1 MPTPLRRR
9 LRIAR
14 RAAFYGAAV
23 VLVLVASLL
32 ALASQLLPLAERHPD
47 RVAAWLS
54 QRAGQPVAFDRVE
67 TQWTRRGPLLRL
79 DGLRIGEGAQ
89 AFNIGDAEMLVSL
102 YAGVLPGQAFS
113 ELRLRGLDLTL
124 ERADDGRWKVRG
136 LPGQERSEQTDPFS
150 ALEGLGE
157 LQVVDGKLA
166 VIAPSLGL
174 DARVPKIDL
183 RLRVDGDRVR
193 AGARAWPSVGVA
205 GAPSTPLDV
214 VLDFDRKRGDGRAY
228 AGAVRADLSGWSPLL
243 KLAGIRIESG
253 QGRAEAWADLR
264 GHRVAGVMVSAA
276 LDRVGLRAERTAPP
290 SAPPTA
296 ASTSVPAAIAAAAA
310 PVAAAVSGPV
320 AGPSGPAPS
329 AQVVANAANSI
340 GAKAPPSQAG
350 AAGASA
356 VAGPSG
362 PTPSARGAANGAND
376 SAAGTASAQA
386 AIAEAWPGKAQP
398 PARVEFEHVEALAH
412 YRLTDNGWR
421 LDASKLRIGSG
432 QNVQTL
438 DGLAVAG
445 GERYALRAERI
456 DAGPLIAVAALSD
469 ALPERLRHWFETARP
484 RASLSAIEVN
494 GHRGGP
500 MFASAR
506 IDALGFDAVGGSPG
520 LQGLAGRFQ
529 ADADG
534 FVFDLDENAPMRF
547 DWPAG
552 FGVPHTARLQGSVGG
567 WREGG
572 GWRVGTTALRID
584 GGDFGVRARGGMWWQ
599 GDGSRPW
606 IDIAADLDPTQLPT
620 AKGFWIRS
628 QMSQRL
634 IGWLD
639 NALVAGT
646 LVDAH
651 AVVSGDLDD
660 WPFNRNNGLF
670 YAGGK
675 LRGATV
681 KFQPDWPA
689 VEGLDADIAFVADGF
704 SVEGGGKIA
713 GVGVRKVQAGIEHY
727 RDGMLYVKADT
738 SSEAGQLLSL
748 LRQSPLHKDHADT
761 LDNLRASGP
770 AAVAFDMQLALR
782 QGGQTTLKG
791 AVDLN
796 DAKLADPRWKVAFEQ
811 VRGRAEF
818 GRSGFGAQDL
828 AVVHEGAPGKLSLR
842 AGEDYVRDK
851 GNAFE
856 AALDAV
862 SGADELI
869 ARGPDDLAWLKDYL
883 DGRSLWTVGI
893 SIPKA
898 PAGAAAQAGGVAAA
912 KPSAP
917 ASPSTMLHLQS
928 NLVGTALTLPPP
940 LNKAAGAAL
949 AASIETPLPLG
960 SGDVRVALGN
970 TLALRAR
977 NSNGKTGV
985 RVVLGANRVDELP
998 PASGLMVSGRTD
1010 TLEAVDWIAI
1020 AHGDGSGG
1028 GLPLQR
1034 IDVTAQRL
1042 QLLGGVFP
1050 NTRLVVAPAARG
1062 ATAVRAE
1069 GAALEGAVMIPL
1081 NGAIAGKFA
1090 RVHWSSPNAGS
1101 PAGASKPGSAGA
1113 GAATAAANASGGAG
1127 VAASGGGSAA
1137 AGAPAAAATA
1147 AAKPPP
1153 DASMDPAKIPALTLD
1168 IDELRFGAAAL
1179 GRASVRTRPTPAGM
1193 RIDQIAIR
1201 GDKQSIDLSGDW
1213 TGRGA
1218 AARTHLSA
1226 NVDSGDVGALMAGFG
1241 FGGQIGG
1248 GKGKARLDAGWPG
1261 TPAGIALGSLEGS
1274 LDLDVRDGRLI
1285 EVEPGA
1291 GRMLGLL
1298 SVAQLP
1304 RRLTLDFRDLFSKG
1318 FAFDRVGGTVRF
1330 GNGSA
1335 RSDDLS
1341 IDGPAASIAIRGAA
1355 DLRAQSY
1362 DQTIE
1367 VRPKAANVLTA
1378 VGALAAGPVG
1388 AAIGAAANAVLQ
1400 RPLGSLTSRTYRV
1413 TGPWKEPKVE
1423 VLTREQTRAAGKPAP
1438 PAG

>member
-9 LRIAR
+9 LRLAR

-32 ALASQLLPLAERHPD
+32 AVASQLLPLAERHPD
-47 RVAAWLS
+47 KVAAWLS
-54 QRAGQPVAFDRVE
+54 QRAGRPVAFDRVE

-124 ERADDGRWKVRG
+124 ERADDGVWKVRG
-136 LPGQERSEQTDPFS
+136 LPGQEQTPQGDPLS

-157 LQVVDGKLA
+157 LQVIDGKLA

-174 DARVPKIDL
+174 DARLPKIDL
-183 RLRVDGDRVR
+183 RLRVDGPRVR

-205 GAPSTPLDV
+205 GAPSAPLDV

-228 AGAVRADLSGWSPLL
+228 AGAVRADLSGWSSLL
-243 KLAGIRIESG
+243 KVAGIRVESG

-264 GHRVAGVMVSAA
+264 GHRIAGVMVAAA
-276 LDRVGLRAERTAPP
+276 LDRVGLRAERTAPA
-290 SAPPTA
+290 SAPATA
-296 ASTSVPAAIAAAAA
+296 ASTSVPTAIAAAAA
-310 PVAAAVSGPV
+310 PVAAAVTG
-320 AGPSGPAPS
+320 PS
-329 AQVVANAANSI
+329 AQPGANAAQ
-340 GAKAPPSQAG
+340 GVG
-350 AAGASA
+350 
-356 VAGPSG
+356 
-362 PTPSARGAANGAND
+362 
-376 SAAGTASAQA
+376 AQA
-386 AIAEAWPGKAQP
+386 PAAPVVSAKTPP
-398 PARVEFEHVEALAH
+398 PARIEFEHVETLAH

-432 QNVQTL
+432 KNVQTL

-469 ALPERLRHWFETARP
+469 ALPERLRHWFETAKP
-484 RASLSAIEVN
+484 RLSLSDIAVN
-494 GHRGGP
+494 GHRDGP

-506 IDALGFDAVGGSPG
+506 VDALGFDPVGHSPG

-529 ADADG
+529 ADGDG
-534 FVFDLDENAPMRF
+534 FVFDLDDRSPMRF
-547 DWPAG
+547 DWPSG
-552 FGVPHTARLQGSVGG
+552 FGVAHTFKLQGRVGG
-567 WREGG
+567 WREGA

-584 GGDFGVRARGGMWWQ
+584 GDVSLSARGGLWWQ

-606 IDIAADLDPTQLPT
+606 IDIAADLDPIKLPT
-620 AKGFWIRS
+620 AKGFWVRS
-628 QMSQRL
+628 EMSERL
-634 IGWLD
+634 VNWLD
-639 NALVAGT
+639 TALVGGT
-646 LVDAH
+646 LVDGH

-670 YAGGK
+670 HAGGK

-689 VEGLDADIAFVADGF
+689 VDSLDADIAFVGDGF
-704 SVEGGGKIA
+704 SVDGGGRIA
-713 GVGVRKVQAGIEHY
+713 GVGVRKVQAGIERYH
-727 RDGMLYVKADT
+727 DGVLYVKADT
-738 SSEAGQLLSL
+738 SSEAGQLLNL
-748 LRQSPLHKDHADT
+748 LRQSPLHKEHADT

-782 QGGQTTLKG
+782 EGGRTTLNG
-791 AVDLN
+791 GVELS

-818 GRSGFGAQDL
+818 GRSGFRAEDL
-828 AVVHEGAPGKLSLR
+828 AVLHEGAPGKLSLR

-856 AALDAV
+856 AGLDAM

-869 ARGPDDLAWLKDYL
+869 ARGPDNLAWLKDYL

-893 SIPKA
+893 AIPKSA
-898 PAGAAAQAGGVAAA
+898 PAQAGKPAVAAT
-912 KPSAP
+912 
-917 ASPSTMLHLQS
+917 TMLRLQS

-940 LNKAAGAAL
+940 LNKAAAAPL

-985 RVVLGANRVDELP
+985 RVVFGSNRVDDLP
-998 PASGLMVSGRTD
+998 PANGLAVSGRVD
-1010 TLEAVDWIAI
+1010 TLEAIDWIAL
-1020 AHGDGSGG
+1020 AHGDGSEDD
-1028 GLPLQR
+1028 LPLQR
-1034 IDVTAQRL
+1034 VDVTAQRL

-1050 NTRLVVAPAARG
+1050 NTRLVVVPAARG

-1069 GAALEGAVMIPL
+1069 GAALEGAVMIPG
-1081 NGAIAGKFA
+1081 NDGGAIAGKLA
-1090 RVHWSSPNAGS
+1090 RVHWSTSD
-1101 PAGASKPGSAGA
+1101 A
-1113 GAATAAANASGGAG
+1113 GAAAAGGNNGNNGAHAAAASA
-1127 VAASGGGSAA
+1127 
-1137 AGAPAAAATA
+1137 APAAA
-1147 AAKPPP
+1147 KPG

-1168 IDELRFGAAAL
+1168 IADLRFGSAAL
-1179 GRASVRTRPTPAGM
+1179 GSATVRTRPTPAGM
-1193 RIDQIAIR
+1193 RIDQISTR
-1201 GDKQSIDLSGDW
+1201 GDKQFIDLSGDW

-1226 NVDSGDVGALMAGFG
+1226 TVDSGDVGALMAGFG

-1261 TPAGIALGSLEGS
+1261 APAGMALGSLEGT
-1274 LDLDVRDGRLI
+1274 LNLDVRDGRLI
-1285 EVEPGA
+1285 EIEPGA

-1318 FAFDRVGGTVRF
+1318 FAFDRIGGSVRF

-1335 RSDDLS
+1335 RSDDLA

-1400 RPLGSLTSRTYRV
+1400 KPLGSLTSRTYRV

-1423 VLTREQTRAAGKPAP
+1423 VVTREQTRAEAKPAP

>member
-9 LRIAR
+9 LRLAR
-14 RAAFYGAAV
+14 RAVFYGAAV
-23 VLVLVASLL
+23 VLVLLASVL
-32 ALASQLLPLAERHPD
+32 AVASQLLPLAERHPD

-54 QRAGQPVAFDRVE
+54 QRAGRPVAFDRVE
-67 TQWTRRGPLLRL
+67 TRWTRRGPLLRL
-79 DGLRIGEGAQ
+79 DGLRVGEGAQ

-136 LPGQERSEQTDPFS
+136 LPGQEQTEQSDPLS

-157 LQVVDGKLA
+157 LQVVDAKLA

-193 AGARAWPSVGVA
+193 AGARAWPSVGA
-205 GAPSTPLDV
+205 SGAPATPLDA

-228 AGAVRADLSGWSPLL
+228 AGAVRADLSNWSPLL
-243 KLAGIRIESG
+243 KVAGIRIESG

-276 LDRVGLRAERTAPP
+276 LDRVGLRAER
-290 SAPPTA
+290 SAPAGAAPTA

-310 PVAAAVSGPV
+310 PVAAAVSGPA
-320 AGPSGPAPS
+320 AGPSGQAAASGANSVGAEAPPT
-329 AQVVANAANSI
+329 NAA
-340 GAKAPPSQAG
+340 AAG
-350 AAGASA
+350 AASA
-356 VAGPSG
+356 VVGGPSG
-362 PTPSARGAANGAND
+362 PTPSAQVAA
-376 SAAGTASAQA
+376 SAATA
-386 AIAEAWPGKAQP
+386 P
-398 PARVEFEHVEALAH
+398 PARVEFEHVETLAH

-421 LDASKLRIGSG
+421 LDASRLRIG
-432 QNVQTL
+432 NDPHVQSL

-445 GERYALRAERI
+445 GERYALRADRI

-484 RASLSAIEVN
+484 RVSLSGIAVN
-494 GHRGGP
+494 GHRDGP

-506 IDALGFDAVGGSPG
+506 VEALGFDPVGHSPG
-520 LQGLAGRFQ
+520 LQGLAGRFE

-534 FVFDLDENAPMRF
+534 FAFDLDENSPMRF
-547 DWPAG
+547 DWPSG
-552 FGVPHTARLQGSVGG
+552 FGVPHTFKLQGCVGG
-567 WREGG
+567 WREGA
-572 GWRVGTTALRID
+572 GWRIGTTALRID
-584 GGDFGVRARGGMWWQ
+584 GDVSLSARGGLWWQ

-606 IDIAADLDPTQLPT
+606 IDIAADLDPIKLPT
-620 AKGFWIRS
+620 AKGFWVRS
-628 QMSQRL
+628 QMSDRL
-634 IGWLD
+634 VNWLD
-639 NALVAGT
+639 TALVGGT
-646 LVDAH
+646 LVDGH

-670 YAGGK
+670 HAGGK

-689 VEGLDADIAFVADGF
+689 VDSLDADIAFVGDGF

-713 GVGVRKVQAGIEHY
+713 GVGVRKVQAGIERYH
-727 RDGMLYVKADT
+727 DGMLYVKADT
-738 SSEAGQLLSL
+738 SSEAGQLLNL
-748 LRQSPLHKDHADT
+748 LRQSPLHKEHADT

-782 QGGQTTLKG
+782 EGGRTTLNG
-791 AVDLN
+791 GVELS

-811 VRGRAEF
+811 VHGHAEF
-818 GRSGFGAQDL
+818 GRSGFRAEDL
-828 AVVHEGAPGKLSLR
+828 AVLHDGAPGKLSLR

-851 GNAFE
+851 ANVFE
-856 AALDAV
+856 AGLEAQ

-893 SIPKA
+893 AIPKSVPAA
-898 PAGAAAQAGGVAAA
+898 PGKPAVAA
-912 KPSAP
+912 PTLLS
-917 ASPSTMLHLQS
+917 LQS

-940 LNKAAGAAL
+940 LNKAAGAPL
-949 AASIETPLPLG
+949 QTTVETPLPLG

-985 RVVLGANRVDELP
+985 RAVFGANRVDDLP
-998 PASGLMVSGRTD
+998 PANGLAVSGRVD
-1010 TLEAVDWIAI
+1010 VLEAIDWIAL
-1020 AHGDGSGG
+1020 AHGGGSDD

-1034 IDVTAQRL
+1034 VDVTAQRL

-1050 NTRLVVAPAARG
+1050 NTRLVVVPAAHG

-1069 GAALEGAVMIPL
+1069 GAALDGAVMIPA
-1081 NGAIAGKFA
+1081 NDGGTIAGKLD
-1090 RVHWSSPNAGS
+1090 RVHWSSPA
-1101 PAGASKPGSAGA
+1101 AAAAADGAAKNGA
-1113 GAATAAANASGGAG
+1113 ANGAAAHAATATAQ
-1127 VAASGGGSAA
+1127 
-1137 AGAPAAAATA
+1137 A
-1147 AAKPPP
+1147 AAKPA
-1153 DASMDPAKIPALTLD
+1153 DAAMDPAKIPALTLD
-1168 IDELRFGAAAL
+1168 IADLRFGSAAL
-1179 GRASVRTRPTPAGM
+1179 GSATVRTRPTPAGM
-1193 RIDQIAIR
+1193 RIDQISTR
-1201 GDKQSIDLSGDW
+1201 GGKQSIDLSGDW

-1226 NVDSGDVGALMAGFG
+1226 TVDSGDVGALMTGFG

-1261 TPAGIALGSLEGS
+1261 TPAGMALGSLEGT
-1274 LDLDVRDGRLI
+1274 LNLDVRDGRLI
-1285 EVEPGA
+1285 EIEPGA

-1400 RPLGSLTSRTYRV
+1400 KPLGSLTSRTYRV

-1423 VLTREQTRAAGKPAP
+1423 VVSREQTRAAGRPAP

>member
-14 RAAFYGAAV
+14 RAVFYGATV

-32 ALASQLLPLAERHPD
+32 AVASQLLPLAERHPD
-47 RVAAWLS
+47 KVAAWLS
-54 QRAGQPVAFDRVE
+54 QRAGRPVAFDRVE

-79 DGLRIGEGAQ
+79 DRLRIGEGAQ

-113 ELRLRGLDLTL
+113 ELRLSGLDLTL

-136 LPGQERSEQTDPFS
+136 LPGQEREEQGDPLS

-157 LQVVDGKLA
+157 LQVIGAKLA
-166 VIAPSLGL
+166 VVAPSLGV

-183 RLRVDGDRVR
+183 RLRVNGDRVR

-243 KLAGIRIESG
+243 KVAGIRIESG

-264 GHRVAGVMVSAA
+264 EHRIAGVMVSAA
-276 LDRVGLRAERTAPP
+276 LDRVGLRAERTAPAD
-290 SAPPTA
+290 APATA

-310 PVAAAVSGPV
+310 PVAAAVNGPP
-320 AGPSGPAPS
+320 GPS
-329 AQVVANAANSI
+329 AASGTNRV
-340 GAKAPPSQAG
+340 GAEAPPTKP
-350 AAGASA
+350 AATPVG
-356 VAGPSG
+356 GPSG
-362 PTPSARGAANGAND
+362 PTPSGQVAA
-376 SAAGTASAQA
+376 SAAARAGADAPRSATDGASGT
-386 AIAEAWPGKAQP
+386 PPP

-421 LDASKLRIGSG
+421 LDASRLRIGSG
-432 QNVQTL
+432 ANVQTL

-445 GERYALRAERI
+445 GERYALRADRI

-469 ALPERLRHWFETARP
+469 ALPERLRRWFETAKP
-484 RASLSAIEVN
+484 RVALSAIAVN
-494 GHRGGP
+494 GHRDGP

-506 IDALGFDAVGGSPG
+506 VDALGFDPVGHSPG
-520 LQGLAGRFQ
+520 LQGLAGTFQ

-534 FVFDLDENAPMRF
+534 FAFDLDPNAPMRF
-547 DWPAG
+547 DWPSG
-552 FGVPHTARLQGSVGG
+552 FGVPHTVKLVGSVGG
-567 WREGG
+567 WREGA

-584 GGDFGVRARGGMWWQ
+584 GGDFGLRARGGMWWQ

-606 IDIAADLDPTQLPT
+606 IDIAADLDPTRLPV
-620 AKGFWIRS
+620 AKGFWVRS

-634 IGWLD
+634 LNWLD
-639 NALVAGT
+639 TALVAGT
-646 LVDAH
+646 LTDAH

-689 VEGLDADIAFVADGF
+689 MEGLDADIAFVGDGF

-713 GVGVRKVQAGIEHY
+713 GVGVRKVRSGIERYH
-727 RDGMLYVKADT
+727 DGMLYVNAETDA
-738 SSEAGQLLSL
+738 EAGQLLSL
-748 LRQSPLHKDHADT
+748 LRQSPLHKEHADT

-782 QGGQTTLKG
+782 EGGRTTLKG
-791 AVDLN
+791 GVDLA

-811 VRGRAEF
+811 VRGHADFSRA
-818 GRSGFGAQDL
+818 GFAAENL
-828 AVVHEGAPGKLSLR
+828 AVLHDGAPGKLSLR

-856 AALDAV
+856 AGLDAM
-862 SGADELI
+862 SAADDLI
-869 ARGPDDLAWLKDYL
+869 ARGPDDLAWLKEYL

-893 SIPKA
+893 AIPRA
-898 PAGAAAQAGGVAAA
+898 PAVKAAGASVQA
-912 KPSAP
+912 P
-917 ASPSTMLHLQS
+917 TLLHLQS
-928 NLVGTALTLPPP
+928 NLVGTSIGMPPP
-940 LNKAAGAAL
+940 LNKAAATPLQAT
-949 AASIETPLPLG
+949 IETPLPLG

-970 TLALRAR
+970 TLALRSR

-985 RVVLGANRVDELP
+985 RVVLGANRVDDLP
-998 PASGLMVSGRTD
+998 PPSGLLVTGRTD
-1010 TLEAVDWIAI
+1010 TLEAIDWIAL
-1020 AHGDGSGG
+1020 AHGDGSDDS
-1028 GLPLQR
+1028 LPLQR
-1034 IDVTAQRL
+1034 IDVNVQRL

-1069 GAALEGAVMIPL
+1069 GAALDGAVMIPA
-1081 NGAIAGKFA
+1081 GGGGGIAGKFA
-1090 RVHWSSPNAGS
+1090 RVHWTAADAGGGAT
-1101 PAGASKPGSAGA
+1101 AGTGA
-1113 GAATAAANASGGAG
+1113 GNGAG
-1127 VAASGGGSAA
+1127 NSAHAPASAA
-1137 AGAPAAAATA
+1137 A
-1147 AAKPPP
+1147 AAKPA
-1153 DASMDPAKIPALTLD
+1153 DASMDPAKIPALTID
-1168 IDELRFGAAAL
+1168 IADLRFGSAAL
-1179 GRASVRTRPTPAGM
+1179 GTASVRTRPTPAGM
-1193 RIDQIAIR
+1193 RIDQISTR
-1201 GDKQSIDLSGDW
+1201 GGKQSIDLSGDW

-1226 NVDSGDVGALMAGFG
+1226 TVDSGDVGALMNGFG

-1261 TPAGIALGSLEGS
+1261 APAAMALGSLEGS
-1274 LDLDVRDGRLI
+1274 LSLDVRDGRLI
-1285 EVEPGA
+1285 EIEPGA

-1400 RPLGSLTSRTYRV
+1400 KPLGSLTSRTYRV

-1423 VLTREQTRAAGKPAP
+1423 VLSREQTRAAARPAP

>member
-32 ALASQLLPLAERHPD
+32 AVASQLLPLAERHPD

-54 QRAGQPVAFDRVE
+54 QRAGRPVAFDRVE

-89 AFNIGDAEMLVSL
+89 AFSIGDAEMLVSV
-102 YAGVLPGQAFS
+102 YAGLLPGQAFS
-113 ELRLRGLDLTL
+113 ELRLSGLDLTL

-136 LPGQERSEQTDPFS
+136 LPGQEQAAQGDPLS

-157 LQVVDGKLA
+157 LQVIGAKLA
-166 VIAPSLGL
+166 VAAPSLGV

-183 RLRVDGDRVR
+183 RLRVNGDRVR
-193 AGARAWPSVGVA
+193 AGVRAWPSVGTP

-214 VLDFDRKRGDGRAY
+214 VLDFDRRRGDGRAY
-228 AGAVRADLSGWSPLL
+228 AGAVRADLSGWAPLL
-243 KLAGIRIESG
+243 KVAGIRVESG

-264 GHRVAGVMVSAA
+264 GHRIAAVTVSAV
-276 LDRVGLRAERTAPP
+276 LDRVGLRGERTAPP
-290 SAPPTA
+290 SAPPPT
-296 ASTSVPAAIAAAAA
+296 ASTSVPAATAAAAA
-310 PVAAAVSGPV
+310 PVAAAVSGPTG
-320 AGPSGPAPS
+320 ALSGPTPS
-329 AQVVANAANSI
+329 AQAAANAANSI
-340 GAKAPPSQAG
+340 GAEPPPTQA
-350 AAGASA
+350 AAGTSA
-356 VAGPSG
+356 GGGPPG
-362 PTPSARGAANGAND
+362 PTPSAQAAANRANHAAAGAA
-376 SAAGTASAQA
+376 AAQTAD
-386 AIAEAWPGKAQP
+386 AWPGKTQP

-432 QNVQTL
+432 RNVQTL

-506 IDALGFDAVGGSPG
+506 IDALGFDAAGGSPG

-534 FVFDLDENAPMRF
+534 FVFDLDETAPMRF

-552 FGVPHTARLQGSVGG
+552 FGVPHTARLQGRVGG

-572 GWRVGTTALRID
+572 GWRIGTTALRID
-584 GGDFGVRARGGMWWQ
+584 GGDFGLRARGGLWWQ

-606 IDIAADLDPTQLPT
+606 IDIAADLDPTRLPV
-620 AKGFWIRS
+620 AKGFWVRS

-634 IGWLD
+634 VNWLD
-639 NALVAGT
+639 TALVAGT
-646 LVDAH
+646 LTDAH

-670 YAGGK
+670 HAGGK

-689 VEGLDADIAFVADGF
+689 VDGLDADIAFVGDGF
-704 SVEGGGKIA
+704 SIEGGGKIA
-713 GVGVRKVQAGIEHY
+713 GVGVRKVQAGIERY
-727 RDGMLYVKADT
+727 RDGVLYVKAGADA
-738 SSEAGQLLSL
+738 EAGQLLSL
-748 LRQSPLHKDHADT
+748 LRQSPLHKEHADT
-761 LDNLRASGP
+761 LDHLRASGP
-770 AAVAFDMQLALR
+770 AAVAFDLQLALR
-782 QGGQTTLKG
+782 EGGRTTLQGG
-791 AVDLN
+791 VDLS
-796 DAKLADPRWKVAFEQ
+796 DAKLADPRWKIAFEQ
-811 VRGRAEF
+811 VRGHADF
-818 GRSGFGAQDL
+818 SRSGFGAENL
-828 AVVHEGAPGKLSLR
+828 SVLHEGAPGKLSLR
-842 AGEDYVRDK
+842 AGEDYVRDR

-856 AALDAV
+856 AALEAM

-898 PAGAAAQAGGVAAA
+898 APAASAPAPAGAKA
-912 KPSAP
+912 AP
-917 ASPSTMLHLQS
+917 APAPTLLHLQS
-928 NLVGTALTLPPP
+928 NLAGTAIALPPP
-940 LNKAAGAAL
+940 LHKAAATPL
-949 AASIETPLPLG
+949 QASIETPLPLG
-960 SGDVRVALGN
+960 SGDVRVALGD

-985 RVVLGANRVDELP
+985 RVALGASRVDDAP
-998 PASGLMVSGRTD
+998 PASGLLVTGRTG
-1010 TLEAVDWIAI
+1010 TLEAIDWIAL

-1069 GAALEGAVMIPL
+1069 GAVLDGAVMIPA
-1081 NGAIAGKFA
+1081 GEGGVIAGKFA
-1090 RVHWSSPNAGS
+1090 RVHWSPAAAAGN
-1101 PAGASKPGSAGA
+1101 PAAAAGA
-1113 GAATAAANASGGAG
+1113 GAAQVPANAT
-1127 VAASGGGSAA
+1127 AS
-1137 AGAPAAAATA
+1137 AATA
-1147 AAKPPP
+1147 KAP
-1153 DASMDPAKIPALTLD
+1153 DASMDPARIPALNID
-1168 IDELRFGAAAL
+1168 IAELRLGAAAL
-1179 GRASVRTRPTPAGM
+1179 GTASVRTRPTPAGM
-1193 RIDQIAIR
+1193 RLDQVSIR
-1201 GDKQSIDLSGDW
+1201 GDKQAIDLSGDW

-1226 NVDSGDVGALMAGFG
+1226 TVDSGDVGALMNGFG

-1261 TPAGIALGSLEGS
+1261 PPAGFALGALEGS
-1274 LDLDVRDGRLI
+1274 LHLDVRDGRLI
-1285 EVEPGA
+1285 EIEPGA

-1400 RPLGSLTSRTYRV
+1400 KPLGSLTSRTYRV

-1423 VLTREQTRAAGKPAP
+1423 VLTREQTRAASQPPP

>member
-9 LRIAR
+9 LRLAR
-14 RAAFYGAAV
+14 RAVFYGAAV
-23 VLVLVASLL
+23 LLVLVASLL
-32 ALASQLLPLAERHPD
+32 AVASQLLPLVERHPD
-47 RVAAWLS
+47 KVAAWLS
-54 QRAGQPVAFDRVE
+54 QRAGRPVAFDRVE

-136 LPGQERSEQTDPFS
+136 LPGQEQTEQGDPLS

-157 LQVVDGKLA
+157 LQVIDGKLA

-183 RLRVDGDRVR
+183 RLRVDGDRLR
-193 AGARAWPSVGVA
+193 AGARAWPSVGTS
-205 GAPSTPLDV
+205 GAAAAPLDV

-228 AGAVRADLSGWSPLL
+228 AGAVRADLAGWSPLL
-243 KLAGIRIESG
+243 KVAGIRIESG
-253 QGRAEAWADLR
+253 QGRAQAWAELR

-276 LDRVGLRAERTAPP
+276 LDRVGLRAERSAPA

-310 PVAAAVSGPV
+310 PVATAV
-320 AGPSGPAPS
+320 AGPSGQAAAS
-329 AQVVANAANSI
+329 AADSV
-340 GAKAPPSQAG
+340 GAEAPPAKT
-350 AAGASA
+350 AAATVG
-356 VAGPSG
+356 GPSG
-362 PTPSARGAANGAND
+362 PTPSGQVAASGADSVGAEAPPTKAAAATAKTARADDAAN
-376 SAAGTASAQA
+376 
-386 AIAEAWPGKAQP
+386 KAVQ
-398 PARVEFEHVEALAH
+398 PARIEFDHVETLAH

-421 LDASKLRIGSG
+421 LDASRLRIGNDP
-432 QNVQTL
+432 NVQSL

-445 GERYALRAERI
+445 GERYALRADRI

-469 ALPERLRHWFETARP
+469 ALPERLRHWFETAKP
-484 RASLSAIEVN
+484 RVSLSDIAVN
-494 GHRGGP
+494 GHRDGP

-506 IDALGFDAVGGSPG
+506 VDALGFDPVGHSPG

-529 ADADG
+529 ADAEG
-534 FVFDLDENAPMRF
+534 FAFDLDEHSPMRF
-547 DWPAG
+547 DWPSG
-552 FGVPHTARLQGSVGG
+552 FGVPHTFKLQGSVGG

-572 GWRVGTTALRID
+572 GWRIGTTALRID
-584 GGDFGVRARGGMWWQ
+584 GDVGLRARGGMWWQ

-606 IDIAADLDPTQLPT
+606 IDIAADLDPIKLPT
-620 AKGFWIRS
+620 AKGFWVRS

-634 IGWLD
+634 LNWLD
-639 NALVAGT
+639 NGLVAGT
-646 LVDAH
+646 LVDGH

-670 YAGGK
+670 HAGGK
-675 LRGATV
+675 LRAATV

-689 VEGLDADIAFVADGF
+689 VEALDADIAFVGDGF

-713 GVGVRKVQAGIEHY
+713 GVGVRKVQAGIESYH
-727 RDGMLYVKADT
+727 DGVLYVKADT
-738 SSEAGQLLSL
+738 SAEAGQLLNL
-748 LRQSPLHKDHADT
+748 LRQSPLHKEHADT

-782 QGGQTTLKG
+782 EGGRTTLNG
-791 AVDLN
+791 GVELT

-811 VRGRAEF
+811 VRGHAEF
-818 GRSGFGAQDL
+818 GRSGFRAEDL
-828 AVVHEGAPGKLSLR
+828 AVLHDGAPGKLSLR

-851 GNAFE
+851 ANAFE
-856 AALDAV
+856 AGLDAI

-869 ARGPDDLAWLKDYL
+869 ARGPDDLAWLKEYL

-893 SIPKA
+893 SIPK
-898 PAGAAAQAGGVAAA
+898 
-912 KPSAP
+912 SAP
-917 ASPSTMLHLQS
+917 AAPGKPATAAPTMLSLQS

-940 LNKAAGAAL
+940 LNKAAATPL
-949 AASIETPLPLG
+949 QTSVETPLPLG

-985 RVVLGANRVDELP
+985 RAVFGANRVDDLP
-998 PASGLMVSGRTD
+998 PASGLAVSGRVD
-1010 TLEAVDWIAI
+1010 VLEAIDWIAL
-1020 AHGDGSGG
+1020 AHGDGSDDS
-1028 GLPLQR
+1028 LPLQR
-1034 IDVTAQRL
+1034 VDVTAQRL

-1050 NTRLVVAPAARG
+1050 NTRLVVVPAARG

-1069 GAALEGAVMIPL
+1069 GAALEGAVMIPGGEG
-1081 NGAIAGKFA
+1081 GAIAGKLS
-1090 RVHWSSPNAGS
+1090 RVHWSAVGAGATASGNAGS
-1101 PAGASKPGSAGA
+1101 AGNGA
-1113 GAATAAANASGGAG
+1113 HAAAANAAQ
-1127 VAASGGGSAA
+1127 AAPK
-1137 AGAPAAAATA
+1137 PA
-1147 AAKPPP
+1147 

-1168 IDELRFGAAAL
+1168 IADLRFGSAAL
-1179 GRASVRTRPTPAGM
+1179 GSATIRTRPTPAGM
-1193 RIDQIAIR
+1193 RIDQISTR

-1226 NVDSGDVGALMAGFG
+1226 TVDSGDVGALMTGFG

-1261 TPAGIALGSLEGS
+1261 APAGMALGSLEGT
-1274 LDLDVRDGRLI
+1274 LNLDVRDGRLI
-1285 EVEPGA
+1285 EIEPGA

-1400 RPLGSLTSRTYRV
+1400 KPLGSLTSRTYRV

-1423 VLTREQTRAAGKPAP
+1423 VVTREQTRAAGKPAP

>member
-9 LRIAR
+9 LRLAR
-14 RAAFYGAAV
+14 RAVFYGAAV

-32 ALASQLLPLAERHPD
+32 AVASQLLPLAERHPD
-47 RVAAWLS
+47 KVAAWLS
-54 QRAGQPVAFDRVE
+54 QRAGRPVAFDRVE

-136 LPGQERSEQTDPFS
+136 LPGQEQTEQGDPLS

-157 LQVVDGKLA
+157 LQVIDGKLA
-166 VIAPSLGL
+166 VIAPSLGV

-205 GAPSTPLDV
+205 GSPSTPLDV
-214 VLDFDRKRGDGRAY
+214 VADFDRKRGDGRAY
-228 AGAVRADLSGWSPLL
+228 AGATRADLSGWSPLL
-243 KLAGIRIESG
+243 KVAGIRVESG

-264 GHRVAGVMVSAA
+264 GHRIAGVMVSAA
-276 LDRVGLRAERTAPP
+276 LDRVGLRAER
-290 SAPPTA
+290 SA
-296 ASTSVPAAIAAAAA
+296 ASASVPAALAAAAA
-310 PVAAAVSGPV
+310 PVAA
-320 AGPSGPAPS
+320 
-329 AQVVANAANSI
+329 VANSMPGAA
-340 GAKAPPSQAG
+340 GATSAGANQTGASQAG
-350 AAGASA
+350 ANQAGPNQTGSNQAGPNQAGANGVIANRSSTNRIVANPADAAQNAANQNSA
-356 VAGPSG
+356 SRSNTTQAASAAP
-362 PTPSARGAANGAND
+362 PSAPANAAASQ
-376 SAAGTASAQA
+376 SA
-386 AIAEAWPGKAQP
+386 P
-398 PARVEFEHVEALAH
+398 PARIEFEHVETLAH
-412 YRLTDNGWR
+412 YRLTDTGWR

-432 QNVQTL
+432 QNVQSL

-445 GERYALRAERI
+445 GERYALRADRI

-469 ALPERLRHWFETARP
+469 ALPERLRHWFETAKP
-484 RASLSAIEVN
+484 RASLSAIAVN

-506 IDALGFDAVGGSPG
+506 VDALGFDPVGHSPG
-520 LQGLAGRFQ
+520 LQGLAGSFQ

-534 FVFDLDENAPMRF
+534 FAFDLDENAPMRF
-547 DWPAG
+547 DWPSG
-552 FGVPHTARLQGSVGG
+552 FGVVHTFKLSGSVGG

-584 GGDFGVRARGGMWWQ
+584 GDVGVRARGGMWWQ

-606 IDIAADLDPTQLPT
+606 IDIAADLDPIKLPT

-634 IGWLD
+634 LNWLD
-639 NALVAGT
+639 TALVAGT

-660 WPFNRNNGLF
+660 WPFNHNNGLF
-670 YAGGK
+670 HAGGK

-689 VEGLDADIAFVADGF
+689 VEGLDADIAFVGDGF
-704 SVEGGGKIA
+704 SVDGSGKIA
-713 GVGVRKVQAGIEHY
+713 GVGVRKVQAGIESYH
-727 RDGMLYVKADT
+727 DGVLYVKADT
-738 SSEAGQLLSL
+738 ASEASQLLTL
-748 LRQSPLHKDHADT
+748 LRQSPLHKEHADT

-770 AAVAFDMQLALR
+770 ASVAFDMQLALR
-782 QGGQTTLKG
+782 EGGRTTLNG
-791 AVDLN
+791 GVELSE
-796 DAKLADPRWKVAFEQ
+796 AKLADPRWKVAFEQ
-811 VRGRAEF
+811 VRGHADFSRGGFRAE
-818 GRSGFGAQDL
+818 DL
-828 AVVHEGAPGKLSLR
+828 DVVHEGAPGKLSLR
-842 AGEDYVRDK
+842 AGEEFVRDK
-851 GNAFE
+851 SNAFE
-856 AALDAV
+856 AGLDAM
-862 SGADELI
+862 SGADDLI
-869 ARGPDDLAWLKDYL
+869 SRGPDSLAWLKNYL

-893 SIPKA
+893 SIPR
-898 PAGAAAQAGGVAAA
+898 
-912 KPSAP
+912 SAP
-917 ASPSTMLHLQS
+917 AVAGKPAVAAPTMLRLQS
-928 NLVGTALTLPPP
+928 NLIGTALTLPPP

-949 AASIETPLPLG
+949 ATSVETPLPLG

-977 NSNGKTGV
+977 NTNNKTGV
-985 RVVLGANRVDELP
+985 RVVLGANRVDDLP
-998 PASGLMVSGRTD
+998 PANGLAVSGRTD
-1010 TLEAVDWIAI
+1010 TLEAIDWIAL
-1020 AHGDGSGG
+1020 AHGDGSDDS
-1028 GLPLQR
+1028 LPLQR

-1050 NTRLVVAPAARG
+1050 NTRLVVVPAARG

-1069 GAALEGAVMIPL
+1069 GAALEGAVMIPA
-1081 NGAIAGKFA
+1081 NETGTIAGKFA
-1090 RVHWSSPNAGS
+1090 RVHWGSQDAGN
-1101 PAGASKPGSAGA
+1101 AGAS
-1113 GAATAAANASGGAG
+1113 AAANGNAHAAAANAAP
-1127 VAASGGGSAA
+1127 VAQ
-1137 AGAPAAAATA
+1137 A
-1147 AAKPPP
+1147 AAKPA
-1153 DASMDPAKIPALTLD
+1153 DASMDPAKIPALNID
-1168 IDELRFGAAAL
+1168 IAELRFGSAAL
-1179 GRASVRTRPTPAGM
+1179 GSASVRTRPTPAGM
-1193 RIDQIAIR
+1193 RIDQISTR
-1201 GDKQSIDLSGDW
+1201 GNKQSIDLSGDW

-1218 AARTHLSA
+1218 NARTHLSA
-1226 NVDSGDVGALMAGFG
+1226 TVDSGDVGALMSGFG

-1248 GKGKARLDAGWPG
+1248 GRGKARLDAGWPG
-1261 TPAGIALGSLEGS
+1261 TPAGIALGSLEGTLN
-1274 LDLDVRDGRLI
+1274 LDMRDGRLI
-1285 EVEPGA
+1285 EIEPGA

-1304 RRLTLDFRDLFSKG
+1304 RRLTLDFRDLFAKG

-1400 RPLGSLTSRTYRV
+1400 KPLGSLTSRTYRV

-1423 VLTREQTRAAGKPAP
+1423 VVTREQTRAEARPAP

>member
-54 QRAGQPVAFDRVE
+54 QRAGRPVAFDRVE

-89 AFNIGDAEMLVSL
+89 AFNIGDAQMLVSL
-102 YAGVLPGQAFS
+102 YAGVWPGQAFS
-113 ELRLRGLDLTL
+113 ELRLSGLDLTL

-136 LPGQERSEQTDPFS
+136 LPGQERADQGDPLS

-157 LQVVDGKLA
+157 LQVIGAKLA
-166 VIAPSLGL
+166 VVAPSLGL

-183 RLRVDGDRVR
+183 RLRVNGDRVR
-193 AGARAWPSVGVA
+193 AGARAWPSAGA
-205 GAPSTPLDV
+205 DGAPSAPLDV

-228 AGAVRADLSGWSPLL
+228 AGAVRADLAGWSPLL
-243 KLAGIRIESG
+243 KIAGIRIDSG

-264 GHRVAGVMVSAA
+264 EHRVAGVMVSAA
-276 LDRVGLRAERTAPP
+276 LDRVGLRAERTAPAD
-290 SAPPTA
+290 APATA

-310 PVAAAVSGPV
+310 PVAAAVN
-320 AGPSGPAPS
+320 GPSGPS
-329 AQVVANAANSI
+329 A
-340 GAKAPPSQAG
+340 
-350 AAGASA
+350 ASA
-356 VAGPSG
+356 ADGVAADASSKKSAAATVGGPSG
-362 PTPSARGAANGAND
+362 PTPSGPVAASGTKSIGAEAPPTKAGADAGAAK
-376 SAAGTASAQA
+376 T
-386 AIAEAWPGKAQP
+386 PP

-421 LDASKLRIGSG
+421 LDASRLRIGSG
-432 QNVQTL
+432 ANVQTL

-445 GERYALRAERI
+445 GARYALRADRI

-469 ALPERLRHWFETARP
+469 ALPERLRRWFETARP
-484 RASLSAIEVN
+484 RVSLSAIAVN
-494 GHRGGP
+494 GHRDGP

-506 IDALGFDAVGGSPG
+506 VDALGFDPVGHSPG
-520 LQGLAGRFQ
+520 LQGLAGTFQ

-534 FVFDLDENAPMRF
+534 FAFDLDPNSPMRF
-547 DWPAG
+547 DWPSG
-552 FGVPHTARLQGSVGG
+552 FGVPHTVKLGGSVGG

-584 GGDFGVRARGGMWWQ
+584 GGDFGLRARGGMWWQ

-606 IDIAADLDPTQLPT
+606 IDIAADLDPIRLPV
-620 AKGFWIRS
+620 AKGFWVRS

-634 IGWLD
+634 LNWLD
-639 NALVAGT
+639 TALVAGT
-646 LVDAH
+646 LTDAH

-670 YAGGK
+670 HAGGK

-689 VEGLDADIAFVADGF
+689 VEALDADIAFVGDGF
-704 SVEGGGKIA
+704 SVEGGGRIA
-713 GVGVRKVQAGIEHY
+713 GVGVRKVQSGIERYH
-727 RDGMLYVKADT
+727 DGVLYVKAQTDA
-738 SSEAGQLLSL
+738 EAGQLLAL
-748 LRQSPLHKDHADT
+748 LRQSPLHKEHADT

-782 QGGQTTLKG
+782 EGGHTTLKG
-791 AVDLN
+791 GVDLA

-811 VRGRAEF
+811 VRGHADFSRA
-818 GRSGFGAQDL
+818 GFAAENLSVLHD
-828 AVVHEGAPGKLSLR
+828 GAPGKLSLR

-856 AALDAV
+856 AGLDAM
-862 SGADELI
+862 SGADDLI
-869 ARGPDDLAWLKDYL
+869 ARGPDDLAWLKPYL

-893 SIPKA
+893 SIPRTPAAKA
-898 PAGAAAQAGGVAAA
+898 AGASAQ
-912 KPSAP
+912 PP
-917 ASPSTMLHLQS
+917 TLLQLQS
-928 NLVGTALTLPPP
+928 NLVGTAIGLPPP
-940 LNKAAGAAL
+940 LNKAAATPL
-949 AASIETPLPLG
+949 QASIETPLPLG

-970 TLALRAR
+970 TLALRSR

-985 RVVLGANRVDELP
+985 RVVLGANRVDDAP
-998 PASGLMVSGRTD
+998 PPGGLLVTGRTD
-1010 TLEAVDWIAI
+1010 TLEAIDWIAL
-1020 AHGDGSGG
+1020 AHGDGSDD

-1034 IDVTAQRL
+1034 IDVNVQRL

-1069 GAALEGAVMIPL
+1069 GAALDGAVMIPA
-1081 NGAIAGKFA
+1081 GEGGSIAGKFA
-1090 RVHWSSPNAGS
+1090 RVHWTAVNAGG
-1101 PAGASKPGSAGA
+1101 GAAAAGA
-1113 GAATAAANASGGAG
+1113 GGNGAHAPASAATAAA
-1127 VAASGGGSAA
+1127 
-1137 AGAPAAAATA
+1137 A
-1147 AAKPPP
+1147 AAKPA
-1153 DASMDPAKIPALTLD
+1153 DAAMDPAKIPALNLD
-1168 IDELRFGAAAL
+1168 IADLRFGSAAL
-1179 GRASVRTRPTPAGM
+1179 GTASVRTRPTPAGM
-1193 RIDQIAIR
+1193 RIDQISTR
-1201 GDKQSIDLSGDW
+1201 GGKQSIDLSGDW

-1226 NVDSGDVGALMAGFG
+1226 TVDSGDVGALMNGFG

-1261 TPAGIALGSLEGS
+1261 APAAIALGSLEGS
-1274 LDLDVRDGRLI
+1274 LSLDVRDGRLI

-1400 RPLGSLTSRTYRV
+1400 KPLGSLTSRTYRV

-1423 VLTREQTRAAGKPAP
+1423 VVSREQTRAAAKAPP